1 MLTKQRAI
9 VWFLVVI
16 VTIPGLVFAKRE
28 GRLIGRVVDPEGQPI
43 EGANVTVTSKDVP
56 GFNVVEVTD
65 KKGIFKV
72 DFEVVEVAYDYR
84 FEKAGY
90 QTVITSQQWNLVGT
104 ERIDFTMPLG
114 ETPIAEGVVPASTS
128 QPAVQA
134 YNDGVAAFE
143 AKNYAAAQAKFEEAA
158 EHAPELRQTW
168 AALSVVHLEQGH
180 FQQAT
185 ESAERAM
192 ALGSTDE
199 AVFRARWEAYRQ
211 LGDEAKTAE
220 ALEDL
225 ERTGR
230 LTEEAKRVYNEG
242 VALLKAD
249 DDEGAFARFQ
259 EAVTIDPN
267 LEVALLAVATS
278 GLKIGRNAESVAA
291 AETIL
296 ANDPQNE
303 EAIRVRYNA
312 ALALGDE
319 DMIVDALLDL
329 APVEFATARD
339 GLWVLALAAYDAD
352 DLERARQ
359 RFEKVL
365 EVDPNSARAHYF
377 LGLILVSEGANAEAR
392 DHLARFLE
400 LAPEDPDAATASDLV
415 GYLGGGS

>member
-1 MLTKQRAI
+1 MLTRQRAI

-16 VTIPGLVFAKRE
+16 VTVPGLVFAKRE

-43 EGANVTVTSKDVP
+43 EGVNVTVTSKDVP

-72 DFEVVEVAYDYR
+72 DFHVVEVAYDYR

-104 ERIDFTMPLG
+104 ERIDFTMPPG
-114 ETPIAEGVVPASTS
+114 ETPTAEGVVPASTS
-128 QPAVQA
+128 KPAVQA

-143 AKNYAAAQAKFEEAA
+143 AKNYAAAQVKFEEAA

-180 FQQAT
+180 YQQAT

-199 AVFRARWEAYRQ
+199 AVYRARWEAYRQ

-220 ALEDL
+220 AFEDL

-242 VALLKAD
+242 IALLKAD

-267 LEVALLAVATS
+267 LEVALLRSPRPAS
-278 GLKIGRNAESVAA
+278 RSVAMPSRPPPPRLSLP
-291 AETIL
+291 TI
-296 ANDPQNE
+296 P
-303 EAIRVRYNA
+303 RTKRRY
-312 ALALGDE
+312 GR
-319 DMIVDALLDL
+319 
-329 APVEFATARD
+329 ATTRR
-339 GLWVLALAAYDAD
+339 W
-352 DLERARQ
+352 RW
-359 RFEKVL
+359 
-365 EVDPNSARAHYF
+365 
-377 LGLILVSEGANAEAR
+377 
-392 DHLARFLE
+392 
-400 LAPEDPDAATASDLV
+400 ATRT
-415 GYLGGGS
+415 